1 MVAEPVERSLRREAA
16 VLRPLDLARQVGE
29 RAEAVRRRQRA
40 AIGSSS
46 SAFDGRS
53 CRAVAAEV
61 AQLRE
66 RRGVERPRRDAR
78 GAERIEPRAHLG
90 RRLVR
95 ERDGEDLAGS
105 NAPVATWFATR
116 RVIVVVL
123 PEPAPARM
131 QTGPRTAS
139 TARRCSG
146 FSPAKTSSETTRP
159 RLPGAQEGV
168 CAGSVKARRRSRRRR
183 LRDLRGRAPGSRSA
197 GTGRLK

>member
-1 MVAEPVERSLRREAA
+1 MLAERRAIGLRRQAA
-16 VLRPLDLARQVGE
+16 VLGPLDLRRQVGQ
-29 RAEAVRRRQRA
+29 RAEAVRAGQRPGDRQQHRGLRREQLA
-40 AIGSSS
+40 ELL
-46 SAFDGRS
+46 
-53 CRAVAAEV
+53 AAEV
-61 AQLRE
+61 AQLRQ

-78 GAERIEPRAHLG
+78 GAQSGQPRAHLR

-95 ERDGEDLAGS
+95 ERDREDLAGS

-159 RLPGAQEGV
+159 RLPGAQEGI

-183 LRDLRGRAPGSRSA
+183 LRGLRGRAPRSRRPA
-197 GTGRLK
+197 RGG